1 MQLDLL
7 YRYIGHFNVCML
19 CSRTFVYMCSATQDK
34 CDLAN
39 FGDCRCNMPV
49 QAWAICLKVKNRIPG
64 GIYTVTVEA
73 AIFIAAN

>member
-1 MQLDLL
+1 
-7 YRYIGHFNVCML
+7 
-19 CSRTFVYMCSATQDK
+19 
-34 CDLAN
+34 
-39 FGDCRCNMPV
+39 MPV